1 MRPRHKPGCT
11 AFFHTPASGCPC
23 FGLQTRPGWR
33 PVAACRQSVGGF
45 GFRLSPFPDGFRTR
59 VAPVF
64 GCPRSPTVSGRGL
77 HRFPAV
83 PVPRRFPDAGCSGFR
98 LSPFPDGFR
107 TRIAPVSGCP
117 RSPTVSGRGL
127 HRLPAVPVLRRFSAA
142 VCLWLAVLRRR
153 PSGCGHGS
161 LRPPPALPVHPD
173 LLLYPT

>member
-59 VAPVF
+59 
-64 GCPRSPTVSGRGL
+64 
-77 HRFPAV
+77 
-83 PVPRRFPDAGCSGFR
+83 
-98 LSPFPDGFR
+98 
-107 TRIAPVSGCP
+107 IAPVSGCP

-127 HRLPAVPVLRRFSAA
+127 LRFSAVPVPRRFPDADCTGFRLSPFPDGFRTRIAPA
-142 VCLWLAVLRRR
+142 
-153 PSGCGHGS
+153 SGCPRPPTVFGCGLPLAGCS
-161 LRPPPALPVHPD
+161 PAAPFRLRPRLAPPSSGFAGSSRFVVVPD
-173 LLLYPT
+173 LKTL

>member
-33 PVAACRQSVGGF
+33 PVVACRQSVGGF
-45 GFRLSPFPDGFRTR
+45 GYRLSPFPDGFRTR

-77 HRFPAV
+77 HRLPAV
-83 PVPRRFPDAGCSGFR
+83 PVLRRFSDADCTGFR

-107 TRIAPVSGCP
+107 TRIAPASGCP
-117 RSPTVSGRGL
+117 RPPTV
-127 HRLPAVPVLRRFSAA
+127 F
-142 VCLWLAVLRRR
+142 
-153 PSGCGHGS
+153 GCGLPLAGCS
-161 LRPPPALPVHPD
+161 PAALFRLRPRLAPPSSGFAGSSRFVVVPD
-173 LLLYPT
+173 LKTL